1 MIQFMEFVVTNLHF
15 EWWAHI
21 HPLWFLLMRAWHGT
35 CGRWIR
41 PSGFIRPPRLRGAR
55 LLFFWGG
62 GTGAARKPP
71 NPLFERSTPPI
82 FVCSPLPPPLL
93 LTSFSPFFTSSSA
106 LRLFLFP
113 PPRLGFLPS
122 SLLLLATYSS
132 SAMSLLFYPTSFSSS
147 FPTFFTSALHV
158 PSSSSLRDALCH
170 PPLFSTSPFFQSVPP
185 PSSPFSTHPSWRT
198 PPPLLLHALSS
209 TKPSSSSVL
218 GRTSPPPSKKL
229 PPCFLPPLCF
239 FEGPPFFEKATP
251 PLQRSLPPSSKKN
264 RPLPIP
270 HLPHRL
276 VESLGPF
283 PSCMLARSHPPSS
296 LLRRTPPGFSNMPPS
311 PLLQSSPWFKEEPC
325 PFPTRPPLSNPLPP
339 SSASGWGRP
348 WPRLTKWPPLPLQR
362 TLLLQQVGDP
372 YPIGPVSVSL
382 WWNQRITDSSI
393 FQ

>member
-35 CGRWIR
+35 CGRWRR

-55 LLFFWGG
+55 LLFLGG

-82 FVCSPLPPPLL
+82 FVGTHARPCLLLSSSPPFHPSSPPPRRFGSSCFLLLVSASSLLPSFFSQLIRLPQCPSSSIPPHSPHPFPLFSPLLCMCL
-93 LTSFSPFFTSSSA
+93 
-106 LRLFLFP
+106 LRLHYETPSATHLCFP
-113 PPRLGFLPS
+113 PPPFS
-122 SLLLLATYSS
+122 NQLLLPRH
-132 SAMSLLFYPTSFSSS
+132 LFQPT
-147 FPTFFTSALHV
+147 LHGGH
-158 PSSSSLRDALCH
+158 LH
-170 PPLFSTSPFFQSVPP
+170 PFF
-185 PSSPFSTHPSWRT
+185 FM
-198 PPPLLLHALSS
+198 LS
-209 TKPSSSSVL
+209 
-218 GRTSPPPSKKL
+218 RQRSPPPPVFLEEPPRLLRKKT
-229 PPCFLPPLCF
+229 PCFLPPLCF

-296 LLRRTPPGFSNMPPS
+296 LLRRTPPVFRTCPLPPY
-311 PLLQSSPWFKEEPC
+311 FKAAPGSKKNPC

-348 WPRLTKWPPLPLQR
+348 WPRLTKWPPSPFKER
-362 TLLLQQVGDP
+362 
-372 YPIGPVSVSL
+372 YSF
-382 WWNQRITDSSI
+382 NK
-393 FQ
+393 